1 MELGLFPQQQIS
13 ISLACGDYSIAALL
27 CQLVL
32 NKEAGYLAL
41 LDRTRVLRYTGS
53 VGWLSTLANN
63 EANMQASDDLTTVPH
78 ELLAEMFLR
87 MVLVREFE
95 LRAIEER
102 RAGLIP
108 GFIHSCV
115 GQEATAVGACLALE
129 TDDVITSTHRGHGHL
144 ISKGGDPR
152 YMMAELAARSTG
164 YCRGRGGSLHIAD
177 FDLGIL
183 GANGIVAGGI
193 PIAIGAALAFAM
205 RGERRVALSFFG
217 DGAVNEGAFHEAAN
231 LAGLWKLP
239 AILFCENNL
248 YGEGTP
254 QSKQA
259 PVADLAVRAEGYG
272 FPGVIV
278 DGQDVLAVH
287 EAVKAAAERA
297 RAGGGPTFVEAKTY
311 RYRGHYEGDP
321 QVYRLPGE
329 MEEWRARDPIPAFRH
344 RLLDAGVL
352 DEAALAEIERGVQVQ
367 LDEAVAFAKASP
379 LPQPAEALQGVYAD
393 THGDLIF

>member
-1 MELGLFPQQQIS
+1 MHT
-13 ISLACGDYSIAALL
+13 
-27 CQLVL
+27 
-32 NKEAGYLAL
+32 K
-41 LDRTRVLRYTGS
+41 
-53 VGWLSTLANN
+53 
-63 EANMQASDDLTTVPH
+63 DLKIHPR
-78 ELLAEMFLR
+78 ELLAELFRR

-115 GQEATAVGACLALE
+115 GQEASAIGACLALE
-129 TDDVITSTHRGHGHL
+129 AGDVITSTHRGHGHL
-144 ISKGGDPR
+144 IGKGGDPR

-177 FDLGIL
+177 YDLGIL

-193 PIAIGAALAFAM
+193 PIAVGAALSFSM
-205 RGERRVALSFFG
+205 QSGRGDPSGRPMRVALSFFG

-231 LAGLWKLP
+231 MAGLWQLP
-239 AILFCENNL
+239 VIFMCENNL

-259 PVADLAVRAEGYG
+259 PVADLALRAEGYG

-278 DGQDVLAVH
+278 DGQDVLAVYQ
-287 EAVKAAAERA
+287 AVKVAADRA
-297 RAGGGPTFVEAKTY
+297 RAGEGPTFVEAKTY

-329 MEEWRARDPIPAFRH
+329 MEMWQARDPIPAFRQ
-344 RLLDAGVL
+344 RLLDATVFS
-352 DEAALAEIERGVQVQ
+352 EAALLKIEDGVQAQ
-367 LDEAVAFAKASP
+367 LDEAVAFAKAAP
-379 LPQPAEALQGVYAD
+379 MPQPEAALQGVYAD
-393 THGDLIF
+393 THDDLVF

>member
-1 MELGLFPQQQIS
+1 METS
-13 ISLACGDYSIAALL
+13 KELATYP
-27 CQLVL
+27 
-32 NKEAGYLAL
+32 
-41 LDRTRVLRYTGS
+41 R
-53 VGWLSTLANN
+53 
-63 EANMQASDDLTTVPH
+63 
-78 ELLAEMFLR
+78 ELLTELFQKMT
-87 MVLVREFE
+87 LVRQFE

-102 RAGLIP
+102 RSGLIP

-129 TDDVITSTHRGHGHL
+129 VGDVITSTHRGHGHL
-144 ISKGGDPR
+144 IGKGGDPR
-152 YMMAELAARSTG
+152 YMMAELAARSPG
-164 YCRGRGGSLHIAD
+164 YCRGRGGSLHISD

-193 PIAIGAALAFAM
+193 PIAVGAALAFSM
-205 RGERRVALSFFG
+205 RRERRVALAFFG

-239 AILFCENNL
+239 AVFFCENNL

-259 PVADLAVRAEGYG
+259 PVADLAMRAEGYG

-278 DGQDVLAVH
+278 DGQDVLAVYDG
-287 EAVKAAAERA
+287 VKQAAGRA
-297 RAGGGPTFVEAKTY
+297 RAGEGPTFVEAKTY

-329 MEEWRARDPIPAFRH
+329 MQVWQARDPIPAFRQ
-344 RLLDAGVL
+344 RLLGVGVF
-352 DEAALAEIERGVQVQ
+352 DEAALNEIEAGVQAQ
-367 LDEAVAFAKASP
+367 LDEAVAFAKAAP
-379 LPQPAEALQGVYAD
+379 KPQAEEALRGVFGD
-393 THGDLIF
+393 SHGDRVF

>member
-1 MELGLFPQQQIS
+1 MDDKETRTQ
-13 ISLACGDYSIAALL
+13 A
-27 CQLVL
+27 
-32 NKEAGYLAL
+32 KEAA
-41 LDRTRVLRYTGS
+41 GS
-53 VGWLSTLANN
+53 F
-63 EANMQASDDLTTVPH
+63 PK
-78 ELLAEMFLR
+78 ELLAELFRR
-87 MVLVREFE
+87 MVLIREFE

-115 GQEATAVGACLALE
+115 GQEATAAGACLALE
-129 TDDVITSTHRGHGHL
+129 AGDVITSTHRGHGHL
-144 ISKGGDPR
+144 IGKGGDPR

-193 PIAIGAALAFAM
+193 PIAAGAALAFSM

-239 AILFCENNL
+239 AIFFCENNL

-259 PVADLAVRAEGYG
+259 PVADLAVRAGGYG

-278 DGQDVLAVH
+278 DGQDVLAVYQ
-287 EAVKAAAERA
+287 AVKEAAGRA
-297 RAGGGPTFVEAKTY
+297 RAGEGPTFVEAKTY

-321 QVYRLPGE
+321 QVYRLAGE
-329 MEEWRARDPIPAFRH
+329 METWRAQDPIPAFRQ
-344 RLLDAGVL
+344 RLLDAGVF
-352 DEAALAEIERGVQVQ
+352 DDAALKEVEAGVQAQ
-367 LDEAVAFAKASP
+367 LDEAVAFAKAAP
-379 LPQPAEALQGVYAD
+379 VPQPDEALQGVYAD
-393 THGDLIF
+393 SHGDLVF

>member
-1 MELGLFPQQQIS
+1 
-13 ISLACGDYSIAALL
+13 
-27 CQLVL
+27 
-32 NKEAGYLAL
+32 
-41 LDRTRVLRYTGS
+41 
-53 VGWLSTLANN
+53 
-63 EANMQASDDLTTVPH
+63 MQTKDLKAYPSD
-78 ELLAEMFLR
+78 LLAELFRR

-95 LRAIEER
+95 LRAMEER

-115 GQEATAVGACLALE
+115 GQEASAIGACLALE
-129 TDDVITSTHRGHGHL
+129 ADDIITSTHRGHGHL
-144 ISKGGDPR
+144 IGKGGDPR

-164 YCRGRGGSLHIAD
+164 YCRGRGGSLHMAD

-193 PIAIGAALAFAM
+193 PIAVGAALGMAM
-205 RGERRVALSFFG
+205 RREQRVALSFFG

-239 AILFCENNL
+239 VIFFCENNL

-278 DGQDVLAVH
+278 DGQDVLAVYQ
-287 EAVKAAAERA
+287 AVKEAAERA
-297 RAGGGPTFVEAKTY
+297 RAGEGPTFVEAKTY

-329 MEEWRARDPIPAFRH
+329 LEAWQARDPIPAFRQA
-344 RLLDAGVL
+344 LLDEGVL
-352 DEAALAEIERGVQVQ
+352 DEAALGQIETGVQAE
-367 LDEAVAFAKASP
+367 LDEAVAFAKAAP
-379 LPQPAEALQGVYAD
+379 IPQPEEALRGVYAD
-393 THGDLIF
+393 THGELVF

>member
-1 MELGLFPQQQIS
+1 
-13 ISLACGDYSIAALL
+13 
-27 CQLVL
+27 
-32 NKEAGYLAL
+32 
-41 LDRTRVLRYTGS
+41 
-53 VGWLSTLANN
+53 
-63 EANMQASDDLTTVPH
+63 MQTKDLKAYPSD
-78 ELLAEMFLR
+78 LLAELFRR

-95 LRAIEER
+95 LRAMEER

-115 GQEATAVGACLALE
+115 GQEASAIGACLALE
-129 TDDVITSTHRGHGHL
+129 ADDIITSTHRGHGHL
-144 ISKGGDPR
+144 IGKGGDPR

-177 FDLGIL
+177 YDLGIL

-193 PIAIGAALAFAM
+193 PIAVGAALGMAM
-205 RGERRVALSFFG
+205 RREQRVALSFFG

-239 AILFCENNL
+239 VIFFCENNL

-278 DGQDVLAVH
+278 DGQDVLAVYQ
-287 EAVKAAAERA
+287 AVKEAAERA
-297 RAGGGPTFVEAKTY
+297 RAGEGPTFVEAKTY

-329 MEEWRARDPIPAFRH
+329 LEAWQARDPIPAFRQA
-344 RLLDAGVL
+344 LLDEGVL
-352 DEAALAEIERGVQVQ
+352 DEAALGQIETGVQAE
-367 LDEAVAFAKASP
+367 LDEAVAFAKAAP
-379 LPQPAEALQGVYAD
+379 IPQPEEALRGVYAD
-393 THGDLIF
+393 THGELVF